1 MLHMLTYPLTMR
13 TGTYFRRL
21 IHMKFIINTLIMTG
35 LASMIAHAASKDD
48 LKDQKKRFGYGLG
61 ANYARNLK
69 QNNLDVDLDMF
80 LQGMKDYLNNE
91 SLMSD
96 QEIQST
102 TQEVGNVV

>member
-1 MLHMLTYPLTMR
+1 
-13 TGTYFRRL
+13 
-21 IHMKFIINTLIMTG
+21 MTG
-35 LASMIAHAASKDD
+35 LATMIANAANKDD

-80 LQGMKDYLNNE
+80 LQGMRDFLSGE

-102 TQEVGNVV
+102 TKGRQTRPKKVSRL